1 MTRRVGCE
9 VNEVPQVL
17 LSELID
23 LLPDVRLAGA
33 SDVHVQ
39 ITDVAYDSRKVKP
52 GALFVAIPGQRYD
65 GHDFVQ
71 DAIARGAAAVVAE
84 RPVEVV
90 SVPVLHVSRAREALA
105 LLANGFYGF
114 PSRSLLLVGVTG
126 TNGKTTT
133 THLIAHILRA
143 NGIPTGTIGTL
154 GALLD
159 GVGEVPISH
168 TTPEAPDIQYVLY
181 TAVQNGVKAVVME
194 VSSHALDQHRTLGLE
209 FDLAVFTNLTQDHLD
224 YHQTMESYAESKR
237 RLFVEYP
244 RRSTKTFHA
253 VFNLDDPTG
262 RRWYEQSVYE
272 RWGYGVSSPDACV
285 RALDVRLL
293 PDAVEMYVTT
303 PAGSHH
309 LRVPLGGAFQ
319 VYNILAA
326 LTASFALSLS
336 PETSLRALSDAPQ
349 VPGRF
354 EIVPNNRGITVIVDY
369 AHTPDGLEN
378 LLRSARALQ
387 PRRLIT
393 VFGCGGNR
401 DRSKRPRMGAIA
413 SEMADLCVVTSDNP
427 RNEPPEA
434 IIDEILQGIH
444 RREGVLVEPDRRR
457 AIALAIENARP
468 GDMVVIA
475 GKGHETVQIVG
486 EQRIPFDDR
495 VVAREILEGRT

>member
-1 MTRRVGCE
+1 
-9 VNEVPQVL
+9 VNEVPRVP
-17 LSELID
+17 LSELIQ
-23 LLPDVRLAGA
+23 LLPEVRLAGA
-33 SDVHVQ
+33 SDVRVWV
-39 ITDVAYDSRKVKP
+39 TDVAYDSRKVKP

-65 GHDFVQ
+65 GHDFVT
-71 DAIARGAAAVVAE
+71 DAVARGAVAVVVE
-84 RPVEVV
+84 RPVEVT
-90 SVPVLHVSRAREALA
+90 SVPVLQVPHAREALA

-114 PSRSLLLVGVTG
+114 PSRKLLMVGVTG

-143 NGIPTGTIGTL
+143 SGVATGTIGTL
-154 GALLD
+154 GAFLD

-168 TTPEAPDIQYVLY
+168 TTPEAPDIQHVLY
-181 TAVQNGVKAVVME
+181 TAVTNGVKAVAME
-194 VSSHALDQHRTLGLE
+194 VSSHALHQHRTLGLE

-244 RRSTKTFHA
+244 RRSTKNFHA

-262 RRWYEQSVYE
+262 RRWYEESVYD
-272 RWGYGVSSPDACV
+272 RWGYGVSSADACV
-285 RALDVRLL
+285 RASEVRLF
-293 PDAVEMYVTT
+293 PDGVEMCVAT
-303 PAGSHH
+303 PAGEHH
-309 LRVPLGGAFQ
+309 VRVPLGGAFQ

-326 LTASFALSLS
+326 ITAALALSLS
-336 PETSLRALSDAPQ
+336 PDIVFEALRDAPQ

-354 EIVPNNRGITVIVDY
+354 EIVPNHRGITVIVDY

-413 SEMADLCVVTSDNP
+413 SELSDLCVVTSDNP

-434 IIDEILQGIH
+434 IIDEILQGIR
-444 RREGVLVEPDRRR
+444 RREEVLVEPDRRR
-457 AIALAIENARP
+457 AIALAIESAQA

-486 EQRIPFDDR
+486 DQRIPFDDR
-495 VVAREILEGRT
+495 QVAREILEG